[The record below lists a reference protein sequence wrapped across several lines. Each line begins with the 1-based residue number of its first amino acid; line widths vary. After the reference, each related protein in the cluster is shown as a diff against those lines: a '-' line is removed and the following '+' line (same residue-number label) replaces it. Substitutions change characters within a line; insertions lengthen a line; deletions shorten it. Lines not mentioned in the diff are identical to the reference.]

1 MKIKPLF
8 FATLFIMASCGSPT
22 AENAVAAAE
31 PAEETQE
38 AQSPAPTQVEKTAKG
53 ITQVR
58 ESRETIEMHEGRESQ
73 AATFKMDGS
82 TESAFEESLKA
93 LQESAPTD
101 EYRSVK
107 SAIQY
112 LLVYDLNTRG
122 NKTKLYAKL
131 DGKTPEE
138 IIAMAKR

>member
-1 MKIKPLF
+1 
-8 FATLFIMASCGSPT
+8 MASCGNPT

-38 AQSPAPTQVEKTAKG
+38 VQSPAPAEVEKTARG

-58 ESRETIEMHEGRESQ
+58 ESHEVVDMHEDRESQ
-73 AATFKMDGS
+73 VATFKMDGS
-82 TESAFEESLKA
+82 TEAAFEESLKA
-93 LQESAPTD
+93 LQESAPTE